1 MVGKMV
7 FGKRILTGLLIGG
20 GSGWLESSFLQAIE
34 GFASATGLLPEQV
47 WDEQDLPG
55 MYMFLGR
62 PTGSAM
68 PLMWAHA
75 EYVKLLRSVSDGRAF
90 DLIPQVA
97 NRYLG
102 DRKLCQLIEI
112 WKPNRQVRAV
122 KRGCKL
128 RIQIPAPFH
137 LRWTGNEWHT
147 ANDTPSAATAFG
159 IEFVDIQ
166 ITEAQPGP
174 IRFTFLWPKSNSW
187 EGRDYTVEV
196 EQ

>member
-1 MVGKMV
+1 
-7 FGKRILTGLLIGG
+7 
-20 GSGWLESSFLQAIE
+20 
-34 GFASATGLLPEQV
+34 
-47 WDEQDLPG
+47 
-55 MYMFLGR
+55 
-62 PTGSAM
+62 
-68 PLMWAHA
+68 MWAHA
-75 EYVKLLRSVSDGRAF
+75 EYVKLLRSVSDGRPF
-90 DLIPQVA
+90 DLVPEAA

-102 DRKLCQLIEI
+102 DRKLCQSIEI

-137 LRWTGNEWHT
+137 LRWTGDEWHT
-147 ANDTPSAATAFG
+147 VNDTQSAATAFG
-159 IEFVDIQ
+159 IEFVDIP

-196 EQ
+196 QQ